1 VKKNP
6 DFFFLIL
13 SLFFFGKIMAIV
25 DIQIRHFCT
34 LPNLLKQLYFEYE
47 MNIQYILHKVFFF
60 LQVIE

>member
-1 VKKNP
+1 
-6 DFFFLIL
+6 
-13 SLFFFGKIMAIV
+13 MAIV

-47 MNIQYILHKVFFF
+47 MNIQYILHTGFF